1 MLPANIILTGFM
13 ATGKST
19 LGRLL
24 AKRLGYHFV
33 DTDAEIEKRTGMRID
48 RIFASQG
55 EAVFRNLEKQLVR
68 ELAAGQEQVIATGGG
83 LVMNPDNVTAL
94 EKNGRIVCLTAAPED
109 ILARANAQRQTR
121 PLLNSPDPQQRI
133 AELLAERTPI
143 YRQFPQLDTSRLSR
157 EELVESLLALLS
169 VG

>member
-94 EKNGRIVCLTAAPED
+94 EKNGRIVCLTATPED
-109 ILARANAQRQTR
+109 ILARANTQRQTR

-133 AELLAERTPI
+133 AELLAERTPV

-169 VG
+169 AG